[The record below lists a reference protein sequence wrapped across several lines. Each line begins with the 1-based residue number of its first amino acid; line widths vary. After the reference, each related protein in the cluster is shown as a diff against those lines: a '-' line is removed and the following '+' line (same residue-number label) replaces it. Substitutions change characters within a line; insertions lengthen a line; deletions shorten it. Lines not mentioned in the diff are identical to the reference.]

1 MCSRNEIARCSRK
14 LDFRKLVHFL
24 FPFFFR
30 VPHSLCVE
38 MIAAWNEYPLESN
51 RAIEIVCKMINRV
64 EVLLGSFLSLH
75 LPLSQSSITIFPVH
89 ACLFFLRPLDFLQSE
104 FFDAISKEF
113 MKNLPYIWR
122 VWAGSRGEWK
132 SVSTRRAPF
141 LKYTSPLLSAMHRYF
156 SYFSRS
162 TVERLINKN
171 TIWVRILIDTNV
183 VNTLFYFIFLRSS
196 KNETANN
203 KKRKK

>member
-89 ACLFFLRPLDFLQSE
+89 ACLFFSSSVGFSPKWVFRCDFKGIHEKFTIHLACVSGLTRWVKERIHKASTISE
-104 FFDAISKEF
+104 IHITFVVSHAQVFFLF
-113 MKNLPYIWR
+113 F
-122 VWAGSRGEWK
+122 
-132 SVSTRRAPF
+132 TFHRR
-141 LKYTSPLLSAMHRYF
+141 TS
-156 SYFSRS
+156 
-162 TVERLINKN
+162 
-171 TIWVRILIDTNV
+171 DQ
-183 VNTLFYFIFLRSS
+183 
-196 KNETANN
+196 
-203 KKRKK
+203 